1 METVL
6 IAGGSGLIG
15 RELTKFLNNSGYSVK
30 ILTRKPTDKKNNQFQ
45 WNIDDNYLDSDA
57 LIDVVSI
64 INLAGSP
71 IIGSRWTAAKKNEL
85 RNSRILT
92 TRFLVEQVKNT
103 ENKVQTFIQASAMGY
118 FGDNGDEILVDES
131 PAGNDFMAKLCKDWE
146 HEAMQLPKSIET
158 SILRIG
164 LYLSKEGGVYKT
176 IAKLAKFYLASSFGT
191 GKQYINYTHKHE
203 FNHWVLEFINQNI
216 SAGHYNAVGKH
227 PLTMN
232 EFVNAIAKN
241 ENRQVLL
248 PNIPSFALRL
258 ALGEAADALLNSY
271 RITSPKLAELN
282 LHHYNSIEEA
292 LQDL

>member
-15 RELTKFLNNSGYSVK
+15 NELTHFLTNAGYSVK
-30 ILTRKPTDKKNNQFQ
+30 ILTRKPTDKKANLFQ
-45 WNIDDNYLDSDA
+45 WNVAKNYIDPEA
-57 LIDVVSI
+57 LTDVTAI

-71 IIGSRWTAAKKNEL
+71 IIGSRWTVSEKIKL

-92 TRFLVEQVKNT
+92 SRFLVNQIIKT
-103 ENKVQTFIQASAMGY
+103 ENNVKTFIQASAMGY
-118 FGDNGDEILVDES
+118 FGDSGDKTLKDDS
-131 PAGNDFMAKLCKDWE
+131 PAGKDFMATLCSDWE
-146 HEAMQLPKSIET
+146 KEVGVLPKTIET

-164 LYLSKEGGVYKT
+164 LYLSKAGGVYHT
-176 IAKLAKFYLASSFGT
+176 IAKLAKYYLASSFGS

-203 FNHWVLEFINQNI
+203 FNHWVLELLNQNI
-216 SAGHYNAVGKH
+216 PAGTYNAVGRH

-232 EFVNAIAKN
+232 EFVRAIAKN
-241 ENRQVLL
+241 ENRRVVL
-248 PNIPSFALRL
+248 PNVPSFVLRL

-282 LHHYNSIEEA
+282 LYHYNSAEEA
-292 LQDL
+292 LNDL